1 MLPSIENLIFEKRQK
16 EKPMNSSMSTAHV
29 NAISDTDKT
38 KLTRLERTLLLLP
51 MAGGLIFGLGP
62 FLLGSTV
69 GAAVG
74 FPGNDAFI
82 YRLAGAAAFGYAVAL
97 IMGIRQGTWA
107 PLRQVVI
114 GTLTFNLAS
123 VFACVVAL
131 VTGDTNIFVYLILA
145 ASIIFIAI
153 TLWVLNRH
161 GQAGLEPAEGNPSVW
176 YVRFVTLGTVLSAAF
191 GLLPLLIP
199 VFGAHL
205 LGFHGTDVFIIRQAG
220 AASLGYAV
228 MGLYGRRTSA
238 WGEVRL
244 GLLMA
249 LFFNGFSFIA
259 SVIALFSGEPILIS
273 LVIGAAS
280 LFVTIVGTIAYRR
293 QGQL

>member
-38 KLTRLERTLLLLP
+38 KLTRLERALLLLP
-51 MAGGLIFGLGP
+51 MAGGLVFGLGP
-62 FLLGSTV
+62 FLFGSAV

-74 FPGNDAFI
+74 FPGNDAYL

-97 IMGIRQGTWA
+97 IMGIRQGEWA

-123 VFACVVAL
+123 IFACVVAL
-131 VTGDTNIFVYLILA
+131 VAGDTNIFVYLILA
-145 ASIIFIAI
+145 ASILFIAI
-153 TLWVLNRH
+153 TLALLNRH
-161 GQAGLEPAEGNPSVW
+161 GRAGIEGAQGNASVW

-199 VFGAHL
+199 VLGAQL

-238 WGEVRL
+238 WSEVRL

-259 SVIALFSGEPILIS
+259 SVIALFSGEPVLIS

>member
-62 FLLGSTV
+62 FLFGSAV

-74 FPGNDAFI
+74 FPGNDAYL

-97 IMGIRQGTWA
+97 MMGIRQGDWA

-123 VFACVVAL
+123 IFACVVAL
-131 VTGDTNIFVYLILA
+131 VAGDTNIFVYLILA
-145 ASIIFIAI
+145 ASILFIAI
-153 TLWVLNRH
+153 TLALLNRH
-161 GQAGLEPAEGNPSVW
+161 GRAGIEGAQGNASVW

-199 VFGAHL
+199 VLGAQL

-238 WGEVRL
+238 WSEVRL

-259 SVIALFSGEPILIS
+259 SVIALFSGEPVLIS

-293 QGQL
+293 QGKL

>member
-1 MLPSIENLIFEKRQK
+1 MVSNEDR
-16 EKPMNSSMSTAHV
+16 
-29 NAISDTDKT
+29 T
-38 KLTRLERTLLLLP
+38 KLSNLERILLLLP
-51 MAGGLIFGLGP
+51 MAGGLVFGLGP
-62 FLLGSTV
+62 FLLGSAV

-97 IMGIRQGTWA
+97 IMGIRKGTWA

-123 VFACVVAL
+123 IFACVAAL
-131 VTGDTNIFVYLILA
+131 VAGDTNIFVYLILA

-153 TLWVLNRH
+153 TLWLLNRH
-161 GQAGLEPAEGNPSVW
+161 GQAGLEPVEGNPSVW
-176 YVRFVTLGTVLSAAF
+176 YVRFVTLGMVLSAAF

-205 LGFHGTDVFIIRQAG
+205 LGFQGTDVFIIRQAG

-228 MGLYGRRTSA
+228 MGLFGRRTSA
-238 WGEVRL
+238 WSEVRL
-244 GLLMA
+244 GLVMA
-249 LFFNGFSFIA
+249 LIFNGFSFIA
-259 SVIALFSGEPILIS
+259 SVIALFSGEPVLIS

-280 LFVTIVGTIAYRR
+280 LFVTIVGTIAYQRK
-293 QGQL
+293 GQL

>member
-1 MLPSIENLIFEKRQK
+1 
-16 EKPMNSSMSTAHV
+16 MNTSMSNTHV
-29 NAISDTDKT
+29 DSMSREDKT
-38 KLTRLERTLLLLP
+38 KLSNTERMLLLLP
-51 MAGGLIFGLGP
+51 MAGGLVFGLGP
-62 FLLGSTV
+62 FLFGSAV

-74 FPGNDAFI
+74 FPGNDAYL

-97 IMGIRQGTWA
+97 IMGIRQTEWA

-123 VFACVVAL
+123 IFACVAAL
-131 VTGDTNIFVYLILA
+131 LAGDTNIFVYLILA

-153 TLWVLNRH
+153 TASLLNRH
-161 GQAGLEPAEGNPSVW
+161 GRAGLEGPSASSSAW

-199 VFGAHL
+199 VWGAQL

-228 MGLYGRRTSA
+228 MGLIGRQTGA
-238 WGEVRL
+238 WSEVRL
-244 GLLMA
+244 GLIMA
-249 LFFNGFSFIA
+249 LIFNGFSFIA

-280 LFVTIVGTIAYRR
+280 LFVTIVGTIAYQRK
-293 QGQL
+293 GQL

>member
-1 MLPSIENLIFEKRQK
+1 
-16 EKPMNSSMSTAHV
+16 MNNSMSSAHV
-29 NAISDTDKT
+29 RTMSDLDKT
-38 KLTRLERTLLLLP
+38 KLSTLERILLLLP

-62 FLLGSTV
+62 FLLGSSI

-97 IMGIRQGTWA
+97 IMGIRQGEWA

-123 VFACVVAL
+123 VFACVAAL
-131 VTGDTNIFVYLILA
+131 LAGDRNIFVYLILA

-153 TLWVLNRH
+153 TVSLLSRH
-161 GQAGLEPAEGNPSVW
+161 GRAGMEPAQGNSSVW
-176 YVRFVTLGTVLSAAF
+176 YVRFVTLGMVLSAAF

-199 VFGAHL
+199 VWGAHL

-228 MGLYGRRTSA
+228 MGLIGRRTSA
-238 WGEVRL
+238 WNEVRL
-244 GLLMA
+244 GLIMA
-249 LFFNGFSFIA
+249 LIFNGFSFIA
-259 SVIALFSGEPILIS
+259 SVIALFSREPLLIS

-280 LFVTIVGTIAYRR
+280 LFVTIVGTIAYQRK
-293 QGQL
+293 GQL

>member
-1 MLPSIENLIFEKRQK
+1 
-16 EKPMNSSMSTAHV
+16 MNSS
-29 NAISDTDKT
+29 ISKSQFVAVSNGERMQ
-38 KLTRLERTLLLLP
+38 LSNLERALLLLP

-62 FLLGSTV
+62 FLLGSAV

-97 IMGIRQGTWA
+97 IMGIRQRDWA

-123 VFACVVAL
+123 IFACVVQLLA
-131 VTGDTNIFVYLILA
+131 GDTNIFVYLILG
-145 ASIIFIAI
+145 ASILFIAI
-153 TLWVLNRH
+153 TLFLLNRH
-161 GQAGLEPAEGNPSVW
+161 GQAGVEPAEGNSSVW

-199 VFGAHL
+199 VWGAQL

-238 WGEVRL
+238 WSEVRL

-249 LFFNGFSFIA
+249 LIFNGFSFIA
-259 SVIALFSGEPILIS
+259 SVIALFSGEPVLITT
-273 LVIGAAS
+273 VIGAAS

-293 QGQL
+293 NGQL

>member
-1 MLPSIENLIFEKRQK
+1 
-16 EKPMNSSMSTAHV
+16 MNSSLTQSQIGAV
-29 NAISDTDKT
+29 SNEERA
-38 KLTRLERTLLLLP
+38 KLSNVERMLLLLP

-62 FLLGSTV
+62 FLIGSAV

-97 IMGIRQGTWA
+97 IIGIRQGEWA

-114 GTLTFNLAS
+114 GTLTFNVAS
-123 VFACVVAL
+123 IFACVVQLLA
-131 VTGDTNIFVYLILA
+131 GDTNIFVYLILG
-145 ASIIFIAI
+145 ASMLFIAI
-153 TLWVLNRH
+153 TWWLLRRH
-161 GQAGLEPAEGNPSVW
+161 GQAGIEQAEGTPSVW

-199 VFGAHL
+199 VFGSQL

-238 WGEVRL
+238 WSEVRL
-244 GLLMA
+244 GLIMA
-249 LFFNGFSFIA
+249 LIFNGFSFIA
-259 SVIALFSGEPILIS
+259 SLIAIFSGEPLLIS
-273 LVIGAAS
+273 IVIGAAS
-280 LFVTIVGTIAYRR
+280 LFVTVVGTIAYQRK
-293 QGQL
+293 GQL

>member
-1 MLPSIENLIFEKRQK
+1 MTSIPKTQVGMVSQDDR
-16 EKPMNSSMSTAHV
+16 
-29 NAISDTDKT
+29 T
-38 KLTRLERTLLLLP
+38 KLSNLERILLLLP

-62 FLLGSTV
+62 FLLGSAV

-74 FPGNDAFI
+74 FPGNDAFL

-97 IMGIRQGTWA
+97 IMGIRQGEWA

-123 VFACVVAL
+123 IFACAAEL
-131 VTGDTNIFVYLILA
+131 MAGDKNIFVYLIFG
-145 ASIIFIAI
+145 ASVIFIAI
-153 TLWVLNRH
+153 TLSLLNRH
-161 GQAGLEPAEGNPSVW
+161 GRAGMKQAEGKPSDW
-176 YVRFVTLGTVLSAAF
+176 YVRFVTLGTVLSAVF

-199 VFGAHL
+199 AQGAHL

-228 MGLYGRRTSA
+228 MGLYGRRSSVWSEA
-238 WGEVRL
+238 RL
-244 GLLMA
+244 GLIMA
-249 LFFNGFSFIA
+249 LIFNGFSFIA
-259 SVIALFSGEPILIS
+259 SLIALFSHEPILIT

>member
-1 MLPSIENLIFEKRQK
+1 
-16 EKPMNSSMSTAHV
+16 MNSSLTQSQVGAV
-29 NAISDTDKT
+29 SNEERA
-38 KLTRLERTLLLLP
+38 KLSNVERMLLLLP
-51 MAGGLIFGLGP
+51 MAGGLIFCLGP
-62 FLLGSTV
+62 FLIGSAV

-97 IMGIRQGTWA
+97 IIGIRQGEWA

-114 GTLTFNLAS
+114 GTLTFNVAS
-123 VFACVVAL
+123 IFACVVQLLA
-131 VTGDTNIFVYLILA
+131 GDTNIFVYLILG
-145 ASIIFIAI
+145 ASLLFIAI
-153 TLWVLNRH
+153 TWWLLRRH
-161 GQAGLEPAEGNPSVW
+161 GQAGIEQAEGTPSLW

-199 VFGAHL
+199 VFGAQL
-205 LGFHGTDVFIIRQAG
+205 LGFHGTDIFIIRQAG

-238 WGEVRL
+238 WSEVRL

-249 LFFNGFSFIA
+249 LIFNGFSFIA
-259 SVIALFSGEPILIS
+259 SVIAILSGEPLLIS
-273 LVIGAAS
+273 IVIGAAS
-280 LFVTIVGTIAYRR
+280 LFVTVVGTIAYQRK
-293 QGQL
+293 GQL